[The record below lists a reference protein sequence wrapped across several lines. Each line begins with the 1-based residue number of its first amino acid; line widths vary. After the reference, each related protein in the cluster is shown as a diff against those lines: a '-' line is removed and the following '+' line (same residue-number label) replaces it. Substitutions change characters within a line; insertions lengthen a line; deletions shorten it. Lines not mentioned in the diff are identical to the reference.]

1 MLHNLGQA
9 FEMTMVEFSEM
20 RDKQS
25 QQRRRRADGAVRS
38 VADRSAVEEDRALA
52 PQAAQTTQGRSSVDR
67 EPPCAGRDSVDS
79 AERGSL
85 AGPAGEI
92 PASFDL
98 LAATARLGGAGRL
111 VEHLADV
118 SERVER
124 APAIEVERI
133 VPGRQFCS
141 GEKRGC
147 GVGKT
152 KRGKGTKWMVVVDGR
167 GLPLGN
173 YLHSASPAEVKLA
186 ETTLATIRVGRRH
199 HAGRPRQKPVRVIAD
214 KAYDSDPLRKRLRQ
228 RGIELICPH
237 KKNRVRPA
245 TQDGRAL
252 RRYRRRWIV
261 ERTNAWLGNF
271 RRLVVRYD
279 RSLTIYGAFFH
290 IACFMIVLRRV
301 VQ

>member
-1 MLHNLGQA
+1 M
-9 FEMTMVEFSEM
+9 
-20 RDKQS
+20 
-25 QQRRRRADGAVRS
+25 DGAVWS
-38 VADRSAVEEDRALA
+38 VADRSAMEKDRPVA
-52 PQAAQTTQGRSSVDR
+52 PQAAQATQRWSSVDR
-67 EPPCAGRDSVDS
+67 KPLCAGRDFVDS

-92 PASFDL
+92 STSLDV
-98 LAATARLGGAGRL
+98 LATTARLGRAGRL
-111 VEHLADV
+111 VEHLAGV
-118 SERVER
+118 SERVKR
-124 APAIEVERI
+124 APTIEMER
-133 VPGRQFCS
+133 VVSGRQFRP
-141 GEKRGC
+141 GEKGGC

-173 YLHSASPAEVKLA
+173 YLHSASPAEVRLA
-186 ETTLATIRVGRRH
+186 ETTLASIRVARSH
-199 HAGRPRQKPVRVIAD
+199 HAGRPRQKPLRVIAD
-214 KAYDSDPLRKRLRQ
+214 KAYDSDPLRKRLQR

-237 KKNRVRPA
+237 KKNRVRAA

>member
-1 MLHNLGQA
+1 
-9 FEMTMVEFSEM
+9 MTMVEFGEM

-25 QQRRRRADGAVRS
+25 QQRRRRADGAIRS
-38 VADRSAVEEDRALA
+38 VADRSAVEENRALA
-52 PQAAQTTQGRSSVDR
+52 PQAAQTTQRWSSVDR
-67 EPPCAGRDSVDS
+67 ESSCAGRDSLDS

-92 PASFDL
+92 PASFDV

-111 VEHLADV
+111 VEYLANV
-118 SERVER
+118 FERVKR
-124 APAIEVERI
+124 APASEMERS
-133 VPGRQFCS
+133 VSGRQFRS

-186 ETTLATIRVGRRH
+186 ETTLATIWVGRSH
-199 HAGRPRQKPVRVIAD
+199 HSGRPRQKPMRVIAD
-214 KAYDSDPLRKRLRQ
+214 KAYDSDPLRERLRQ

-237 KKNRVRPA
+237 KRNRVCPA
-245 TQDGRAL
+245 TQDGRVL
-252 RRYRRRWIV
+252 RRYQRRWIV
-261 ERTNAWLGNF
+261 ERTHAWLGNF

-279 RSLTIYGAFFH
+279 RSLMIYGAFFH